1 MANGPRASARLT
13 DDSRSLAAWL
23 DRDLVCVDLETTGG
37 NPAFHRIIEIG
48 IVTLDRDGAI
58 SEWTTLVNPGTRIP
72 PSIAGFTGIDDT
84 MVVDAP
90 AFADVYREV
99 VERLEG
105 RLFVAHNARFDYGFL
120 KGELARLDVRWQA
133 RTLCTVKLS
142 RRLFPEHARHN
153 LDALIERHG
162 LGCEA
167 RHRALGDARVLRDL
181 LAVYAATVPAPRLL
195 AAAEAVL
202 NDSLV
207 PAHLPQDLGDEL
219 PEGPGVYRF
228 YGEAGALLYVGKSKN
243 LRHRVLAHFGAAA
256 RDAREQKLVSLLRRV
271 EWQETAGELGAL
283 LAEAR
288 GVKRDMPLFNRRL
301 RGSAQLWSV
310 RLTEGAEGAVPVIED
325 VSGIEVDAAAEIYGL
340 FKKARDAKQALTE
353 IARAQ
358 SLCLKVLGLEQSEG
372 SCFAY
377 QLGRCRGA
385 CVGAEVRRL
394 HDTRL
399 RLALSASRIKPWP
412 FRGAVAVRE
421 RNWRG
426 EEDLHVFQAWRYI
439 GTVHSV
445 DDVAELRDAGG
456 SFDVDVYRLLVKH
469 LAGTGGSQVLE
480 VPSCPSA

>member
-1 MANGPRASARLT
+1 MAAGHAVGTAVTGDP
-13 DDSRSLAAWL
+13 RSLAGLL

-37 NPAFHRIIEIG
+37 NPALHRIIEIG
-48 IVTLDRDGAI
+48 LVTIDRDGTI
-58 SEWTTLVNPGTRIP
+58 CEWTTLVNPGCRIP
-72 PSIAGFTGIDDT
+72 PSIVGFTGIDDD
-84 MVVDAP
+84 MVAGAP
-90 AFADVYREV
+90 AFADLYRDLLA
-99 VERLEG
+99 RLDG
-105 RLFVAHNARFDYGFL
+105 RLFVAHNARFDYGFI

-142 RRLFPEHARHN
+142 RRLYPQHARHN

-181 LAVYAATVPAPRLL
+181 FSIYAATLPARQLL
-195 AAAEAVL
+195 DAANAVL
-202 NDSLV
+202 GDSLV
-207 PAHLPQDLGDEL
+207 PAHLPQDLADEL
-219 PEGPGVYRF
+219 PQAPGVYRF
-228 YGEAGALLYVGKSKN
+228 YGEADALLYVGKSKN
-243 LRHRVLAHFGAAA
+243 LKHRVLAHFGAAA
-256 RDAREQKLVSLLRRV
+256 RDAREQKLVTLLRRV

-283 LAEAR
+283 LAESR
-288 GVKRDMPLFNRRL
+288 NVKRDAPLFNRRL
-301 RGSAQLWSV
+301 RGSAQLWSI
-310 RLTEGAEGAVPVIED
+310 RLAEGADGVTPVIED
-325 VSGIEVDAAAEIYGL
+325 AGGIELDADAEIYGL

-358 SLCLKVLGLEQSEG
+358 GLCQKVLGLEPAEG
-372 SCFAY
+372 SCFAF

-385 CVGAEVRRL
+385 CVGSESRRL

-412 FRGAVAVRE
+412 YPGAVAVRE

-445 DDVAELRDAGG
+445 DDIADLRDAGG
-456 SFDVDVYRLLVKH
+456 AFDVDIYRLLAKH
-469 LAGTGGSQVLE
+469 LAGAAGAHVLE
-480 VPSCPSA
+480 VPSCRPE